1 MFVKEIIVSEERK
14 RNHNMCTA
22 IFSTLT
28 CKVMSAIHHPFIL
41 PVRFLSSTEM
51 GGENSAEELFLI
63 YVTDSDSIFRYTVIY
78 LHTCEPSVLGVSKCS
93 NPLSQFWFLN
103 ILL

>member
-63 YVTDSDSIFRYTVIY
+63 MSLTVMVSSVTLSYIYTR
-78 LHTCEPSVLGVSKCS
+78 VSQVFWELAS
-93 NPLSQFWFLN
+93 ATIPLANSGS
-103 ILL
+103 